1 MVATS
6 KHITVCVCTYKR
18 PQLLRR
24 LLEELALQQTGG
36 QFDYSIV
43 VVDNDEHRSADSIVS
58 AFAAVSPIS
67 VKYCLEPRQNIAM
80 ARNKAVENADG
91 NFVAFIDDDEF
102 PTEHWLLHLL
112 NTLEK
117 YGVSGVLGPVN
128 PHFDTTPPQWLVKGR
143 FHERPVH
150 PTGYSLQWTLCR
162 TGNVLLRKELLAQ
175 HRRPFRPE
183 CLSGEDQDFF
193 RRMMEE
199 GHVFVWCSEAVVY
212 EVVPPARWKRGFLVR
227 RALFQGIFS
236 LRNYG
241 FQPWRILQSLIATP
255 VYAAALPVM
264 LVLGQASFMNCVFKL
279 SYHVGRLLAL
289 VGINPIRERY
299 VTQ

>member
-1 MVATS
+1 
-6 KHITVCVCTYKR
+6 
-18 PQLLRR
+18 
-24 LLEELALQQTGG
+24 LEALALQQTGG

-43 VVDNDEHRSADSIVS
+43 VVDNDERRSADSVVS
-58 AFAAVSPIS
+58 AFAAASPIS
-67 VKYCLEPRQNIAM
+67 VKYCLEPCQNIAM

-91 NFVAFIDDDEF
+91 DFVAFIDDDEF
-102 PTEHWLLHLL
+102 PTDHWLLDLL
-112 NTLEK
+112 NTLEE

-143 FHERPVH
+143 FHERPIH
-150 PTGYSLQWTLCR
+150 STGYSLEWTLCR
-162 TGNVLLRKELLAQ
+162 TGNVLLRKPVLAQ
-175 HRRPFRPE
+175 HPRPFRPE

-241 FQPWRILQSLIATP
+241 FQPRRILQSLIATP
-255 VYAAALPVM
+255 IYAAALPVT
-264 LVLGQASFMNCVFKL
+264 LVLGQAPFMNCVFKL

-289 VGINPIRERY
+289 IGINPLRERY